1 MKSNIFIQFY
11 LDKYKIKIWL
21 NKGITWL
28 GYNKYKQ
35 KYVKKFV
42 WNTKNIKN
50 YVQSSSIKFL
60 LLTKKTQR

>member
-35 KYVKKFV
+35 KYVKIFCLKY
-42 WNTKNIKN
+42 KG
-50 YVQSSSIKFL
+50 Y
-60 LLTKKTQR
+60 KKLCSK